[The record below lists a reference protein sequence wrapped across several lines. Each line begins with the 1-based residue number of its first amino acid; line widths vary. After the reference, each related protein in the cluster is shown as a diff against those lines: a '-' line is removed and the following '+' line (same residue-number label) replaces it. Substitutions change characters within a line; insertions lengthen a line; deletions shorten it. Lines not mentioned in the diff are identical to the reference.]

1 MASEHSTSPEVN
13 KDEILAQ
20 LLTADASRVR
30 DEPEIAANISTQLQH
45 MGLSTWSISAHRRLR
60 DALGRLKPNRVIE
73 VGGGIGH
80 RSAWIY
86 DLFVQDGFTPE
97 RYDIIENGAKFAVI
111 IHRLMTRYE
120 GESYTKI
127 VVGVLDGLVGETLAW
142 KAASSTGLEVGD
154 APIQPEA
161 DAIIVDGKSSIRAKN
176 VELMLPFLA
185 PGGVLFT
192 LEPDM
197 PVGDVDPEDTEGMA
211 LVEGFNAWI
220 ELIQS
225 SNETHH
231 IGFMPLFGGTLVA
244 MIPR

>member
-1 MASEHSTSPEVN
+1 
-13 KDEILAQ
+13 
-20 LLTADASRVR
+20 
-30 DEPEIAANISTQLQH
+30 
-45 MGLSTWSISAHRRLR
+45 
-60 DALGRLKPNRVIE
+60 
-73 VGGGIGH
+73 
-80 RSAWIY
+80 
-86 DLFVQDGFTPE
+86 
-97 RYDIIENGAKFAVI
+97 
-111 IHRLMTRYE
+111 MTRYE

-127 VVGVLDGLVGETLAW
+127 VVGVLDALVGETLAW

>member
-1 MASEHSTSPEVN
+1 MSSGGEAGVKVDKTEA
-13 KDEILAQ
+13 LAQ
-20 LLTADASRVR
+20 LLSADSERSR
-30 DEPEIAANISTQLQH
+30 DEPEIAANIGAQLQH
-45 MGLSTWSISAHRRLR
+45 MGLTTWSISVQRRLR
-60 DALGRLKPNRVIE
+60 DALGRLKPKRVIE

-86 DLFVQDGFTPE
+86 DLFTVDGFTPE

-111 IHRLMTRYE
+111 LHRLMTRFE
-120 GESYTKI
+120 AESYTKI
-127 VVGVLDGLVGETLAW
+127 VVGVLDALVGETLAW

-161 DAIIVDGKSSIRAKN
+161 DAIIVDGISASRAKN

-185 PGGVLFT
+185 TGGVLFT

-197 PVGDVDPEDTEGMA
+197 PVGDVKEDDEDGMA
-211 LVEGFNAWI
+211 LVDGFNEWI

-225 SNETHH
+225 CNDTHH

-244 MIPR
+244 MVKK

>member
-1 MASEHSTSPEVN
+1 MSSGGEAGVKVDKTEA
-13 KDEILAQ
+13 LAQ
-20 LLTADASRVR
+20 LLSADAERSR
-30 DEPEIAANISTQLQH
+30 DEPEIAANIGAQLQH
-45 MGLSTWSISAHRRLR
+45 MGLSTWSISVQRRLR
-60 DALGRLKPNRVIE
+60 DALGRLKPKRVIE

-86 DLFVQDGFTPE
+86 DLFTVDGFTPE

-111 IHRLMTRYE
+111 LHRLMTRFE
-120 GESYTKI
+120 AESYTKI
-127 VVGVLDGLVGETLAW
+127 VVGVLDALVGETLAW

-161 DAIIVDGKSSIRAKN
+161 DAIIVDGISASRAKN

-185 PGGVLFT
+185 TGGVLFT

-197 PVGDVDPEDTEGMA
+197 PVGDVKEDDEDGMA
-211 LVEGFNAWI
+211 LVDGFNAWI

-225 SNETHH
+225 CNETHH

-244 MIPR
+244 MVQK

>member
-1 MASEHSTSPEVN
+1 MAADRARVHLRAL
-13 KDEILAQ
+13 LAADVVVPGALAVAVALVAGLDGVLAHLVDDLGHGGEALVELG
-20 LLTADASRVR
+20 LLDHVERRRLAR
-30 DEPEIAANISTQLQH
+30 
-45 MGLSTWSISAHRRLR
+45 GHRR
-60 DALGRLKPNRVIE
+60 
-73 VGGGIGH
+73 
-80 RSAWIY
+80 
-86 DLFVQDGFTPE
+86 
-97 RYDIIENGAKFAVI
+97 
-111 IHRLMTRYE
+111 
-120 GESYTKI
+120 
-127 VVGVLDGLVGETLAW
+127 VVGVLDALVGETLAW

>member
-127 VVGVLDGLVGETLAW
+127 VVGVLDALVGETLAW

>member
-1 MASEHSTSPEVN
+1 MSSGGEAGVKVDKTEA
-13 KDEILAQ
+13 LAQ
-20 LLTADASRVR
+20 LLSADSERSR
-30 DEPEIAANISTQLQH
+30 DEPEIAANIGAQLQH
-45 MGLSTWSISAHRRLR
+45 MGLTTWSISVQRRLR
-60 DALGRLKPNRVIE
+60 DALGRLKPKRVIE

-86 DLFVQDGFTPE
+86 DLFTVDGFTPE

-111 IHRLMTRYE
+111 LHRLMTRFE
-120 GESYTKI
+120 AESYTKI
-127 VVGVLDGLVGETLAW
+127 VVGVLDALVGETLAW

-161 DAIIVDGKSSIRAKN
+161 DAIIVDGISASRAKN

-185 PGGVLFT
+185 TGGVLFT

-197 PVGDVDPEDTEGMA
+197 PVGDVKEDDEDGMA
-211 LVEGFNAWI
+211 LVDGFNEWI

-225 SNETHH
+225 CNETHH

-244 MIPR
+244 MVKK

>member
-1 MASEHSTSPEVN
+1 MDTADEPSALVN
-13 KDEILAQ
+13 KEEVLAQ
-20 LLTADASRVR
+20 LLTADPQRNR

-86 DLFVQDGFTPE
+86 DLFVVDGYTPE

-111 IHRLMTRYE
+111 LHRLMTRHKA
-120 GESYTKI
+120 ESYTKI
-127 VVGVLDGLVGETLAW
+127 VVGVLDALVGEPLAW

-154 APIQPEA
+154 SPIQPEA
-161 DAIIVDGKSSIRAKN
+161 DAIIVDGISVVRARN

-192 LEPDM
+192 MEPDM
-197 PVGDVDPEDTEGMA
+197 PVGDVDPDDEQGMA

>member
-20 LLTADASRVR
+20 LLTADTSRVR

-127 VVGVLDGLVGETLAW
+127 VVGVLDALVGETLAW